1 MIQPIKLVSDN
12 QRERTLKLL
21 QAFKNIYGISLYLL
35 MKKMLAVSI
44 LVDYYQEL
52 LHSHF
57 YIHYEDFLVRNEGI
71 VKRRERRSEI
81 LTRNGCVAT
90 SQSFFGFKAI
100 DIHEKP
106 LCEIICMVKEKY
118 KQ

>member
-1 MIQPIKLVSDN
+1 MIQPIKLMSDN

-21 QAFKNIYGISLYLL
+21 QDFKNIYGISLYLL

-52 LHSHF
+52 LHDHL
-57 YIHYEDFLVRNEGI
+57 YIYYEEFLTRNERI
-71 VKRRERRSEI
+71 IKRREEISEV
-81 LTRNGCVAT
+81 LKQNGCAT
-90 SQSFFGFKAI
+90 NQIFFGFKAI
-100 DIHEKP
+100 EIHEKP
-106 LCEIICMVKEKY
+106 LCEIIYMVKKKY

>member
-35 MKKMLAVSI
+35 MKKMLTVSI

-52 LHSHF
+52 SHSHF
-57 YIHYEDFLVRNEGI
+57 YIHYEDFLVRNERI
-71 VKRRERRSEI
+71 IKRREKISEV
-81 LTRNGCVAT
+81 LTQNGCET
-90 SQSFFGFKAI
+90 NQTFFGFNAI
-100 DIHEKP
+100 EIHEKP
-106 LCEIICMVKEKY
+106 LCEIIYMVKKRY

>member
-1 MIQPIKLVSDN
+1 MIQPIELISDN

-44 LVDYYQEL
+44 LVDYYQKL
-52 LHSHF
+52 SYSYF
-57 YIHYEDFLVRNEGI
+57 YIRYEDFLVRNERI
-71 VKRRERRSEI
+71 IKRREKISEV
-81 LTRNGCVAT
+81 LKQNGCAKT
-90 SQSFFGFKAI
+90 NPSFFGFKAI

-106 LCEIICMVKEKY
+106 LCEIIYMVKKRY